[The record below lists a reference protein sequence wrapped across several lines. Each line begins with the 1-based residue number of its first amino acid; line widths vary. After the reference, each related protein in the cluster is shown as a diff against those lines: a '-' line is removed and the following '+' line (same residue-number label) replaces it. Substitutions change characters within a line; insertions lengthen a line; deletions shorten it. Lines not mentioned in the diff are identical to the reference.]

1 MSKKEKEINKHIYNL
16 QLTKRQAELLSY
28 ACDQFMRCIQG
39 QPEAFQQLMEDA
51 WEVRCKESTG
61 ERMNN
66 EWNGGWWNMR
76 HQAERLSR
84 LATKWFW
91 GCRQGHGIHYDDA
104 ADIFFDIHRVLR
116 HQFYKDRG
124 DTSKAFVDSENPTS
138 PIGSEPLAI
147 ISRTDKPTPKELLKD
162 IAKLYADIDNCT
174 MDLIHARATNDAT
187 AIASAQYKMESLMVA
202 TEQELQVISDFLT
215 KKD

>member
-1 MSKKEKEINKHIYNL
+1 MKKKGSKHIY
-16 QLTKRQAELLSY
+16 QLELTERQAKLLSY

-39 QPEAFQQLMEDA
+39 QPEAFQQLMEEA
-51 WEVRCKESTG
+51 WEKRCKEAVGGTG
-61 ERMNN
+61 MDK

-91 GCRQGHGIHYDDA
+91 GCRQGYGIHYDDA

-116 HQFYKDRG
+116 YQFYKDSG

-138 PIGSEPLAI
+138 PIGSEPLPVI
-147 ISRTDKPTPKELLKD
+147 RRTDVSSDEIMKD
-162 IAKLYADIDNCT
+162 MEALYSDIDKCIDSLLRGRVLKNDT
-174 MDLIHARATNDAT
+174 VIANARH
-187 AIASAQYKMESLMVA
+187 KMESLMVR
-202 TEQELQVISDFLT
+202 TQQELRVIADYLRNDSR
-215 KKD
+215 

>member
-1 MSKKEKEINKHIYNL
+1 MKEVKKHIYRL
-16 QLTKRQAELLSY
+16 ELTERQAKLLSY

-51 WEVRCKESTG
+51 WEKRCKEAVGGTG
-61 ERMNN
+61 MDK

-91 GCRQGHGIHYDDA
+91 GCRQGYGIHYDDA

-116 HQFYKDRG
+116 YQFYKDRG
-124 DTSKAFVDSENPTS
+124 DTSKAFVDSENPAS
-138 PIGSEPLAI
+138 PIGGEPLAVI
-147 ISRTDKPTPKELLKD
+147 RRTDVSYNELIKD
-162 IAKLYADIDNCT
+162 MENLYADIDKCI
-174 MDLIHARATNDAT
+174 MQLIHGRAENKEPL
-187 AIASAQYKMESLMVA
+187 IANAQHKIESLMVR
-202 TEQELQVISDFLT
+202 TQQELRVIADYLT
-215 KKD
+215 NKEK

>member
-1 MSKKEKEINKHIYNL
+1 MKENNRHVY
-16 QLTKRQAELLSY
+16 QLELTERQAKLLSY

-39 QPEAFQQLMEDA
+39 QPEAFQQLMEEA
-51 WEVRCKESTG
+51 WEKRCKEAVGGTG
-61 ERMNN
+61 MDE

-91 GCRQGHGIHYDDA
+91 GCHQGYGIHYDDA

-116 HQFYKDRG
+116 YQFYKDRG

-138 PIGSEPLAI
+138 PIGSEPLAVIRRTDVSCDEI
-147 ISRTDKPTPKELLKD
+147 ISDME
-162 IAKLYADIDNCT
+162 KLYADIDKCT
-174 MDLIHARATNDAT
+174 MQLIFGRAEKEEPLITDA
-187 AIASAQYKMESLMVA
+187 QNKMESLMVR
-202 TEQELQVISDFLT
+202 TQQELRVIADYLT
-215 KKD
+215 NKD

>member
-1 MSKKEKEINKHIYNL
+1 MKEEKKHIYRL
-16 QLTKRQAELLSY
+16 ELTERQAKLLSY

-39 QPEAFQQLMEDA
+39 QPEAFQSLMEEA
-51 WEVRCKESTG
+51 WEKRCKEATG
-61 ERMNN
+61 NMMDK

-91 GCRQGHGIHYDDA
+91 GCRQGYGIYYDDA

-116 HQFYKDRG
+116 YQFYKDRG

-138 PIGSEPLAI
+138 PIGSEPLAVI
-147 ISRTDKPTPKELLKD
+147 RRTDVSTDELMKEMKN
-162 IAKLYADIDNCT
+162 LYASIENCIIN
-174 MDLIHARATNDAT
+174 LVHGRAEKNDSLVAN
-187 AIASAQYKMESLMVA
+187 AQHRMESLMVRA
-202 TEQELQVISDFLT
+202 QQELRVIADYMT
-215 KKD
+215 NKD

>member
-1 MSKKEKEINKHIYNL
+1 MSKEENKHIYNL
-16 QLTKRQAELLSY
+16 QLTERQAKLLSY

-39 QPEAFQQLMEDA
+39 QPEAFQGLMEDA

-61 ERMNN
+61 ERMNK

-91 GCRQGHGIHYDDA
+91 GCRQGYGIHYDDA

-116 HQFYKDRG
+116 YQFYKDRG

-138 PIGSEPLAI
+138 QIGSEPLAV
-147 ISRTDKPTPKELLKD
+147 ISRTDKPTPKELVKD
-162 IAKLYADIDNCT
+162 IAELYADIDNCI
-174 MDLIHARATNDAT
+174 MDLIHARATKNDTEVANV
-187 AIASAQYKMESLMVA
+187 QHRMESLMVA
-202 TEQELQVISDFLT
+202 TQQELQVINDYLT
-215 KKD
+215 KQE

>member
-1 MSKKEKEINKHIYNL
+1 MKENKHVY
-16 QLTKRQAELLSY
+16 QLELTERQAKLLSY

-39 QPEAFQQLMEDA
+39 QPEAFQQLMEEA
-51 WEVRCKESTG
+51 WEKRCKEAVGGTG
-61 ERMNN
+61 MDK

-91 GCRQGHGIHYDDA
+91 GCHQGYGIHYDDA

-116 HQFYKDRG
+116 YQFYKDRG

-138 PIGSEPLAI
+138 PIGTEPLATI
-147 ISRTDKPTPKELLKD
+147 RRTDVSSDEIMKD
-162 IAKLYADIDNCT
+162 MEALYADIYKCIH
-174 MDLIHARATNDAT
+174 DLVQGRAEKNDA
-187 AIASAQYKMESLMVA
+187 AVANAQHKMESLMVS
-202 TEQELQVISDFLT
+202 TQQELRVIADYLT
-215 KKD
+215 KND

>member
-1 MSKKEKEINKHIYNL
+1 MKEEKKHIYRL
-16 QLTKRQAELLSY
+16 ELTERQAKLLSY

-39 QPEAFQQLMEDA
+39 QPEAFQQLMEEA
-51 WEVRCKESTG
+51 WEKRCKEAVGGTG
-61 ERMNN
+61 MDK

-84 LATKWFW
+84 LATRWFW
-91 GCRQGHGIHYDDA
+91 GCRQGYGIYYDDA

-138 PIGSEPLAI
+138 SVGSEPLAVI
-147 ISRTDKPTPKELLKD
+147 RRTDVSSDEIMKD
-162 IAKLYADIDNCT
+162 MDRLYSDIEKTICG
-174 MDLIHARATNDAT
+174 IVSARAEGNDT
-187 AIASAQYKMESLMVA
+187 KIANVHHKMESLMVEV
-202 TEQELQVISDFLT
+202 EQELRVIADYLRR
-215 KKD
+215 